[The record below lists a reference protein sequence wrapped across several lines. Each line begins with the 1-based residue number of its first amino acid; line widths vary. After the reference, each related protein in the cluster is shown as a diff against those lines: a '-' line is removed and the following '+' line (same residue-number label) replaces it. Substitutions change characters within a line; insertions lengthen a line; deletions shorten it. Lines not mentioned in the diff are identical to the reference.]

1 MGPPGCGKGTQA
13 ERLVKDL
20 GLVHLSTGDLLR
32 AEVAEDSEIGRE
44 AATIMKSG
52 SLVPDRMIIDILDA
66 RLKRID
72 DEAAFVLDGF
82 PRTIEQATALEKLTA
97 VNGMEI
103 DKAVLIEVPDES
115 LIERISGRFSCGSCG
130 AGYHDMFK
138 KPKTEGVCDSCGST
152 EFVRR
157 PDDNPKTVRE
167 RLTVYHKQTK
177 PIADLYETKGVLVRI
192 NGAKS
197 IDEVY
202 DDIRTVV

>member
-32 AEVAEDSEIGRE
+32 AEVAEDSGIGRE
-44 AATIMKSG
+44 AAAIMKSG

-82 PRTIEQATALEKLTA
+82 PRTIEQATALEKLAA

-152 EFVRR
+152 EFIRR
-157 PDDNPKTVRE
+157 PDDNPKTVQE
-167 RLTVYHKQTK
+167 RLMVYHKQTK

-202 DDIRTVV
+202 DDIRTVL